1 VLDTSFSYRRHFQN
15 TNSNFSYFLTFLS
28 SGADE
33 EGKKIED
40 IEESKEVD
48 QSKDSEEV
56 PLVEESE
63 ASLPPKIETP
73 EKPII
78 PDPKYLADLMNMGF
92 TKEESSAALISVKNE
107 SIELALDKVFEQKNQ
122 VVEEQEADLQNV
134 IQQSMTKLQNQ
145 SQNDGNNEAD
155 IKKQEEEAKNEQL
168 KKQLEENTKLKNQKV
183 EELNNLQK
191 ELDQFTDKEKELRKC
206 QIHGFSMVT
215 SFEPSQDPIV
225 ASCVLTK
232 NEKVYVNV
240 KNVSYYQNYLEK
252 FIKKEKDVE
261 ISTLDLHEVATKVEG
276 EEDAGQKQS

>member
-1 VLDTSFSYRRHFQN
+1 
-15 TNSNFSYFLTFLS
+15 
-28 SGADE
+28 
-33 EGKKIED
+33 
-40 IEESKEVD
+40 
-48 QSKDSEEV
+48 
-56 PLVEESE
+56 
-63 ASLPPKIETP
+63 
-73 EKPII
+73 
-78 PDPKYLADLMNMGF
+78 
-92 TKEESSAALISVKNE
+92 
-107 SIELALDKVFEQKNQ
+107 
-122 VVEEQEADLQNV
+122 LQNV

-276 EEDAGQKQS
+276 EEDVGQKQS